1 MNFFRCKCK
10 GQYQLLCTLYRNDMK
25 RKHYVRMIIYRF
37 CIRLK
42 EHDERKLAWPKGE
55 EMEHITR
62 ILSEILAINVVKKM
76 FLFV

>member
-1 MNFFRCKCK
+1 
-10 GQYQLLCTLYRNDMK
+10 
-25 RKHYVRMIIYRF
+25 MIIYRF